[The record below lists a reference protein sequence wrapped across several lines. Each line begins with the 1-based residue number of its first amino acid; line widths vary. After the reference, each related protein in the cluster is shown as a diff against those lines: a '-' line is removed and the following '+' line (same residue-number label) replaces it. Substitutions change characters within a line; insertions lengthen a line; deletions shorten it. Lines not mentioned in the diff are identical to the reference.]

1 MSLLV
6 ADGVTKTF
14 SGITALD
21 DVSLRVDAGEAV
33 GLIGPNGAG
42 KTTLF
47 NCLLGI
53 LRPDA
58 GTVTFDDRALTGWPV
73 YRRARSGFG
82 RTFQRIELFAGMT
95 VLEHMLVAA
104 RARRGDGRLWKD
116 VFGLDRPRAEDR
128 EEADRTLE
136 LLGLTDVVDQPV
148 ESLSLGRGRLVEVGR
163 ALMTEPKLL
172 LLDEPS
178 SGLDRNETAELTE
191 TLEAVQRERSAAVL
205 LVEHDV
211 EMVQRFA
218 TRLYVLDFGTLIA
231 EGPTATVMNDPSV
244 RRAYLG
250 EVGPDDTAG
259 VSPNGSTT

>member
-1 MSLLV
+1 
-6 ADGVTKTF
+6 
-14 SGITALD
+14 
-21 DVSLRVDAGEAV
+21 
-33 GLIGPNGAG
+33 
-42 KTTLF
+42 
-47 NCLLGI
+47 
-53 LRPDA
+53 
-58 GTVTFDDRALTGWPV
+58 
-73 YRRARSGFG
+73 
-82 RTFQRIELFAGMT
+82 MT
-95 VLEHMLVAA
+95 VLEHLMVAA

-116 VFGLDRPRAEDR
+116 VVGLDRPRAEDR

-163 ALMTEPKLL
+163 ALMTEPTLL

-231 EGPTATVMNDPSV
+231 EGPTGSVMSDPTV

-250 EVGPDDTAG
+250 EVGPDDTID
-259 VSPNGSTT
+259 VSPNGSSA